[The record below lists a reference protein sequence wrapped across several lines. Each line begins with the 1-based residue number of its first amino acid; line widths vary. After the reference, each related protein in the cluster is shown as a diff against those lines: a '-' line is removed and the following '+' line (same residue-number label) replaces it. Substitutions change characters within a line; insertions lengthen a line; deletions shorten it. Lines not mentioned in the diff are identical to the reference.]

1 VTHRHTVTHR
11 HSDTQTPSYTAKVII
26 ILNARLKAYPF
37 TTLLF
42 CPAFCRSIQAV
53 KILHMLN
60 KAEIN
65 KTSHPK
71 GVVSMV
77 LRVPAMPYTVDQ
89 AVCHTAH
96 SEKKLSAVFCW
107 TPPQATRP

>member
-1 VTHRHTVTHR
+1 
-11 HSDTQTPSYTAKVII
+11 
-26 ILNARLKAYPF
+26 
-37 TTLLF
+37 
-42 CPAFCRSIQAV
+42 
-53 KILHMLN
+53 MLN

-96 SEKKLSAVFCW
+96 SEKKLSAVFLLD
-107 TPPQATRP
+107 TPSSHPAIRLILPSA